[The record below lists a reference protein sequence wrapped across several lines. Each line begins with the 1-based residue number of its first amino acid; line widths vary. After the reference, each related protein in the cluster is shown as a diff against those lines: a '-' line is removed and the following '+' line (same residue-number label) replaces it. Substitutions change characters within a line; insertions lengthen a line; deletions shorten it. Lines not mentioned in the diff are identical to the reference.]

1 MKAIY
6 KYKYKNGPQKTS
18 QLPLR
23 LLANRRFFFDKLR
36 DIAKHKA
43 FCNIP
48 LYMHL
53 GKSSGLQLY
62 IRRLRIGIRFAMA
75 HLRHAQEG
83 KSERNRAVNK
93 ERPITRRATER
104 TAQDRADDRGGEG
117 GCVIISGEGA
127 HLLRRA
133 DIQNN
138 GQRIDIDKR
147 HASAAANERNKDH
160 HLLEAGH
167 LLSQEEQGK
176 QQQRPAQTNQ
186 NRFLSADL
194 LAQLSGRNCK
204 NHQ

>member
-83 KSERNRAVNK
+83 KSERNRAVN
-93 ERPITRRATER
+93 
-104 TAQDRADDRGGEG
+104 
-117 GCVIISGEGA
+117 
-127 HLLRRA
+127 
-133 DIQNN
+133 
-138 GQRIDIDKR
+138 
-147 HASAAANERNKDH
+147 
-160 HLLEAGH
+160 
-167 LLSQEEQGK
+167 
-176 QQQRPAQTNQ
+176 
-186 NRFLSADL
+186 
-194 LAQLSGRNCK
+194 
-204 NHQ
+204 

>member
-1 MKAIY
+1 
-6 KYKYKNGPQKTS
+6 
-18 QLPLR
+18 
-23 LLANRRFFFDKLR
+23 
-36 DIAKHKA
+36 
-43 FCNIP
+43 
-48 LYMHL
+48 MHL

-133 DIQNN
+133 ISRTTGSVLILTSATQAPPPMSAIKIITFWKLGISLVKKNRVN
-138 GQRIDIDKR
+138 
-147 HASAAANERNKDH
+147 SAAP
-160 HLLEAGH
+160 
-167 LLSQEEQGK
+167 
-176 QQQRPAQTNQ
+176 RPNQ
-186 NRFLSADL
+186 SESFLSADL